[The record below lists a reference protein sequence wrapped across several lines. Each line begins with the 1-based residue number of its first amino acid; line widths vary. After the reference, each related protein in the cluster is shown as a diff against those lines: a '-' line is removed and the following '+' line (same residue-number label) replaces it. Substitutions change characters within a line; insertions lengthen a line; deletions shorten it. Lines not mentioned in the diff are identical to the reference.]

1 MSERPCG
8 PCPATPAIVVDVG
21 CAGEDARLEVVPG
34 HVDAARALGMAA
46 FVHTGTAQ
54 THARTGEFA
63 VGPGS

>member
-1 MSERPCG
+1 MRPL
-8 PCPATPAIVVDVG
+8 PRDPAILVDVG

-54 THARTGEFA
+54 TPARIGEFA